1 MMVKRFSA
9 ALVALSLL
17 GASALW
23 SDAAHAQCV
32 SLTTVGVASTQ
43 NFDTLSSAGT
53 SNIAWADNSTIPGW
67 YSTRTTYNS
76 ATGSSNAGSLY
87 SFGVAGTNPITD
99 RALGGV
105 ASNGTGTFYWAA
117 CFTNNTGAPLTAV
130 DVSYNGEQWR
140 NGGNATAH
148 VLQAQ
153 VQVAN
158 AGVITDADTPSSG
171 WLLVSTLD
179 FTSPVATATAAAL
192 DGNLPANRQA
202 RSASVV
208 APIAVG
214 QEFWIRWVDVNEAGN
229 DHGLAID
236 DLSITPQGAGAPV
249 PGLSINDVAVTEGNA
264 GTVNAVFTVSLNLP
278 AGPGGVT
285 FDIATAD
292 NTATTANNDYNANS
306 LAAQTIPQNSSTYQF
321 TVVVNGDP
329 TVEPNET
336 FFVNVTNVVGAN
348 VSDGQGTGTINN
360 DDVVITNIHDI
371 QGPGAS
377 SPIVGASVTTTGI
390 VYAIRTNGY
399 FIQNLGADNDADPA
413 TSEGIFVFTGGAP
426 PAAVVIGA
434 QIQVTGTVV
443 EFVPASDPLQ
453 PPLTEIGSVTAT
465 TQLSVGNPLPA
476 PTPLT
481 AVFPSP
487 AGAFDQLE
495 RLEGMRVSVAAFTV
509 NSGSNGNVN
518 ETAATGSNNGV
529 FHGFVAGAVARSQ
542 RESGIQPPD
551 PPPAGTIPPIPRW
564 DGNPELIRVD
574 SDALP
579 GTTALLVG
587 FGQTVN
593 NLVGPL
599 DYGFRRYTIF
609 PEPGS
614 NPTVSGSIAASVVT
628 APTASEVTIASYNLQ
643 RFFND
648 VNDPGVSEPVLT
660 ATAFNNRLNKASLG
674 IRNNLRTP
682 DIVGVIEV
690 ENLATLQA
698 LATRINNDAVA
709 ASQPNPMY
717 VAYLTEGFDVG
728 GIDVGFLVKTA
739 PAFGATPRVAVTE
752 VVQELA
758 GSLFT
763 NPDTSTETLNDRPPL
778 RLTGVVTRSTG
789 QSYPL
794 TVIVNHL
801 RSFIGSTDTA
811 PGSNGW
817 ATVSQRVLAKRHAQA
832 VDLANFVQTR
842 QTTNPNEQIVLVG
855 DFNAFEFNDGL
866 GDSMGTIAGIP
877 SPDNTTAVLND
888 GADLVNPDFDNL
900 FDTVPA
906 AGRYSYNF
914 DGVAQTIDHA
924 LVSATVLA
932 GTVAPRV
939 EHAYINADFPEIE
952 RSNAASPNRLS
963 DHDPLVVYLTP
974 SGFVPI
980 DLSVVKTTSNPAP
993 VAGGANFTYTVTV
1006 ANGGPQPAANV
1017 VMTDVLPAGVRFV
1030 SLATPAG
1037 WTCTTPAA
1045 NTNGTVSC
1053 NIASQPVGTASFPI
1067 VVNLDPAVPNGTTI
1081 SNTASATTASVD
1093 SNPANNS
1100 GSVAVN
1106 GTINADLSVTLTDTP
1121 DPVVAGTQLTYVAT
1135 LTNNGPSDAPNAS
1148 ITLPLPA
1155 GTSFVSAVADNA
1167 GTCNAAS
1174 PVVCSWAGPIVSG
1187 ATRSTTIVVAV
1198 APAQSAALSATATA
1212 SLTPAGGDPNTAN
1225 DTATATTAV
1234 AVQADLSITLTD
1246 APDPVTAGNQL
1257 TYTAI
1262 VTNAGPSDATAVVV
1276 NLPTPAGTSFVT
1288 GTVTGGGSCA
1298 AGISCTIGGSMAPGS
1313 SRTLTITVL
1322 VAPSVL
1328 DGTVINAAAT
1338 VTAGSPDPNGG
1349 NNSASTTTNVIAVA
1363 DLVINLTASV
1373 PQVLINVPLT
1383 FTATS
1388 QNLGPSDAQNVSI
1401 TLTLTPDFRYSSH
1414 VATGATCTTPQIGT
1428 TGAIVCTWAGATAP
1442 GVTRTLSVVAYS
1454 NNEGNTA
1461 VSASTTSAT
1470 TDPVANNNAG
1480 SLAVVVGFPFN
1491 EIPTLSQYGLVLLGL
1506 LMGLIGFATVRRQS

>member
-1 MMVKRFSA
+1 MSLKGFSA
-9 ALVALSLL
+9 VLAAIALTGAGALM
-17 GASALW
+17 ADSAQ
-23 SDAAHAQCV
+23 AQCV
-32 SLTTVGVASTQ
+32 SLTTTGVASTQ
-43 NFDTLSSAGT
+43 DFDTLSSAGT

-67 YSTRTTYNS
+67 YSTRATYNS

-87 SFGVAGTNPITD
+87 SFGVAGTNALSE
-99 RALGGV
+99 RALGGIG
-105 ASNGTGTFYWAA
+105 SGGTGTFFWAG
-117 CFTNNTGAPLTAV
+117 CFVNNTGGPLTSV
-130 DVSYNGEQWR
+130 DISFVGEQWR
-140 NGGNATAH
+140 NGGNATAQ
-148 VLQAQ
+148 VMQAQ
-153 VQVAN
+153 FQIAN
-158 AGVITDADTPSSG
+158 AGVITDADTPNTG
-171 WLLVSTLD
+171 WLLASTLD

-192 DGNLPANRQA
+192 DGNLPANRLA
-202 RSASVV
+202 LSTSVV
-208 APIAVG
+208 APIAAG
-214 QEFWIRWVDVNEAGN
+214 QEFWIRWVDINDGGN

-236 DLSITPQGAGAPV
+236 DFSITPQGAGAPV
-249 PGLSINDVAVTEGNA
+249 PGLSINDVSVVEGDA
-264 GTVNAVFTVSLNLP
+264 GTVNAVFTVSLSIP
-278 AGPGGVT
+278 AGAGGVT

-292 NTATTANNDYNANS
+292 NTATTADNDYVNNA
-306 LAAQTIPQNSSTYQF
+306 LTGQTIPAGNSSYQF

-329 TVEPNET
+329 TVETNET

-348 VSDGQGTGTINN
+348 VADGDGTGTINN
-360 DDVVITNIHDI
+360 DDVVVTNIHDI
-371 QGPGAS
+371 QGPGTS
-377 SPIVGASVTTTGI
+377 SPLVGTGVTTRGI

-399 FIQNLGADNDADPA
+399 FLQNRGIDNDADPN

-434 QIQVTGTVV
+434 EIQVTGTVV

-465 TQLSVGNPLPA
+465 TQLSVGNPLPT
-476 PTPLT
+476 PTPLS
-481 AVFPSP
+481 AAFPNP

-495 RLEGMRVSVAAFTV
+495 RLEGMRVTVTALTV
-509 NSGSNGNVN
+509 NSGTNGNVN
-518 ETAATGSNNGV
+518 ETNATGSNNGV
-529 FHGFVAGAVARSQ
+529 FHGFVAGAVPRSQ
-542 RESGIQPPD
+542 REPGIQPPD

-593 NLVGPL
+593 GLVGPL

-614 NPTVSGSIAASVVT
+614 NPTVTGTITSGVVT

-674 IRNNLRTP
+674 IRNNLRMP

-698 LATRINNDAVA
+698 LATRISADAIA
-709 ASQPNPMY
+709 AAQPDPLY
-717 VAYLTEGFDVG
+717 VAYLVEGFDVG

-758 GSLFT
+758 GTLFT

-801 RSFIGSTDTA
+801 RSFIGSTDTS

-817 ATVSQRVLAKRHAQA
+817 ATVSQRVLAKRQAQA
-832 VDLANFVQTR
+832 VDLANFVQSR

-866 GDSMGTIAGIP
+866 GDSMGTIAGTP
-877 SPDNTTAVLND
+877 SPDNTTAVTGD
-888 GADLVNPDFDNL
+888 GTDLVNPDFDNL

-924 LVSATVLA
+924 LVSASVLA
-932 GTVAPRV
+932 GTVSPRI

-952 RSNAASPNRLS
+952 RSNAASANRLS
-963 DHDPLVVYLTP
+963 DHDPLLVYLTP
-974 SGFVPI
+974 NGFVPV
-980 DLSVVKTTSNPAP
+980 DVSVIKTTSNPAP

-1017 VMTDVLPAGVRFV
+1017 VMTDALPAGVRFV
-1030 SLATPAG
+1030 SLTPPAG

-1045 NTNGTVSC
+1045 NANGTVSC
-1053 NIASQPVGTASFPI
+1053 NIASQPVGSAAFPI
-1067 VVNLDPAVPNGTTI
+1067 VVNLDPAVPNGTVI
-1081 SNTASATTASVD
+1081 SNTASATTTSVD

-1100 GSVAVN
+1100 GSVSVN
-1106 GTINADLSVTLTDTP
+1106 GAISADLSVTLTDSP

-1148 ITLPLPA
+1148 ISLPLPA
-1155 GTSFVSAVADNA
+1155 GTSFVSATADNA

-1174 PVVCSWAGPIVSG
+1174 PVVCSWTGPIVSG

-1198 APAQSAALSATATA
+1198 APAQTAALSATATV
-1212 SLTPAGGDPNTAN
+1212 SLTPAGSDPNAAN
-1225 DTATATTAV
+1225 DTATATTGV
-1234 AVQADLSITLTD
+1234 QVQADLSITLAD
-1246 APDPVTAGNQL
+1246 APDPVTAGTQL
-1257 TYTAI
+1257 TYTAV

-1276 NLPTPAGTSFVT
+1276 NLPTPTGTSLVS
-1288 GTVTGGGSCA
+1288 GTVSGGGSCA
-1298 AGISCTIGGSMAPGS
+1298 AGISCTISGSMAPGS

-1322 VAPSVL
+1322 VAPAVL
-1328 DGTVINAAAT
+1328 DSTVIDATAT
-1338 VTAGSPDPNGG
+1338 VSAGSPDPNGA
-1349 NNSASTTTNVIAVA
+1349 NNSASTTTTVVAVA
-1363 DLVINLTASV
+1363 DLVIGLTSSAA
-1373 PQVLINVPLT
+1373 QVLINVPVT

-1388 QNLGPSDAQNVSI
+1388 INNGPSDAQDVSVTI
-1401 TLTLTPDFRYSSH
+1401 TLTPDFRYSSH
-1414 VATGATCTTPQIGT
+1414 TAAGASCTTPQVGN

-1442 GVTRTLSVVAYS
+1442 GVTRTLTVVAFS

-1461 VSASTTSAT
+1461 VNASTASPT
-1470 TDPVANNNAG
+1470 TDPVADNNLG
-1480 SLAVVVGFPFN
+1480 SLSVVVGYPFN

-1506 LMGLIGFATVRRQS
+1506 LMGLIGFVAVRRQS

>member
-1 MMVKRFSA
+1 MMVKRFYA
-9 ALVALSLL
+9 ALAALSLL
-17 GASALW
+17 GAGALW
-23 SDAAHAQCV
+23 SDTAQAQCV
-32 SLTTVGVASTQ
+32 SLTTVGVPSTQ

-53 SNIAWADNSTIPGW
+53 SNLPWTDNSTIPAW

-76 ATGSSNAGSLY
+76 ATGSNNAGSLY
-87 SFGVAGTNPITD
+87 SFGAAGNSD
-99 RALGGV
+99 RALGGL
-105 ASNGTGTFYWAA
+105 ASNGTGTFFWAA

-130 DVSYNGEQWR
+130 DISYNGEQWR
-140 NGGNATAH
+140 NGGNTTPH

-192 DGNLPANRQA
+192 DGNLAANRQA

-214 QEFWIRWVDVNEAGN
+214 QEFWIRWVDINEAGN

-236 DLSITPQGAGAPV
+236 DFSITPQGAGAPT

-264 GTVNAVFTVSLNLP
+264 GTVNAVFTVSLNIP

-292 NTATTANNDYNANS
+292 NSATVANNDYVGNS
-306 LAAQTIPQNSSTYQF
+306 LTGQTIAAGNSSYQF
-321 TVVVNGDP
+321 TVVVNGDT

-377 SPIVGASVTTTGI
+377 SPIVSTVVTTRGI

-399 FIQNLGADNDADPA
+399 FLQNRGVDNDADPA

-426 PAAVVIGA
+426 PAAVVVGA
-434 QIQVTGTVV
+434 EIQVTGTVV

-465 TQLSVGNPLPA
+465 TQLSAGNPLPA

-481 AVFPSP
+481 AAFPNP
-487 AGAFDQLE
+487 AGPFDQLE

-509 NSGSNGNVN
+509 NGGTDGNTN
-518 ETAATGSNNGV
+518 ETNATGSSNGV
-529 FHGFVAGAVARSQ
+529 FWGYAQGAVARSQ

-551 PPPAGTIPPIPRW
+551 PPPPGTGTIPPIPRW

-574 SDALP
+574 SDTLP
-579 GTTALLVG
+579 GSTQLNPG

-599 DYGFRRYTIF
+599 DYGFRRYSIY

-614 NPTVSGSIAASVVT
+614 NPTVSGTITSGVVT
-628 APTASEVTIASYNLQ
+628 APTASEVTIASYNLE

-648 VNDPGVSEPVLT
+648 VNDPGISEPVLT
-660 ATAFNNRLNKASLG
+660 TVAFNNRLGKASLG
-674 IRNNLRTP
+674 IRNNLRMP

-698 LATRINNDAVA
+698 LATRISADAIA
-709 ASQPNPMY
+709 ASQPDPLY
-717 VAYLTEGFDVG
+717 VPYLVEGNDVG

-739 PAFGATPRVAVTE
+739 PVFGATSRVAVTE
-752 VVQELA
+752 VVQELD

-801 RSFIGSTDTA
+801 RSFLGTDDNTA
-811 PGSNGW
+811 GSNGW
-817 ATVSQRVLAKRHAQA
+817 PTAGHRVRAKRQAQA
-832 VDLANFVQTR
+832 VDLANFVQSR
-842 QTTNPNEQIVLVG
+842 QTTNPNEQIVLIG

-877 SPDNTTAVLND
+877 SPDNTTAVIGD
-888 GADLVNPDFDNL
+888 GADLVTPDFDNL

-914 DGVAQTIDHA
+914 DGVAQSIDHA
-924 LVSATVLA
+924 LVSASVLA
-932 GTVAPRV
+932 GTVSPRI

-963 DHDPLVVYLTP
+963 DHDPLLVYLTP
-974 SGFVPI
+974 NGFVPV
-980 DLSVVKTTSNPAP
+980 DVSVVKTTSNPTP

-1006 ANGGPQPAANV
+1006 ANGGPQAAANV

-1030 SLATPAG
+1030 SLAAPAG

-1053 NIASQPVGTASFPI
+1053 NIASQPVGTATFPI

-1081 SNTASATTASVD
+1081 TNTASATTASVD

-1100 GSVAVN
+1100 ASVAVN

-1135 LTNNGPSDAPNAS
+1135 LTNNGPSNAPNAS

-1155 GTSFVSAVADNA
+1155 GTNFVSATADNA
-1167 GTCNAAS
+1167 GTCNAVS
-1174 PVVCSWAGPIVSG
+1174 PVVCSWTGPIVSG

-1198 APAQSAALSATATA
+1198 APAQTAALSATATA
-1212 SLTPAGGDPNTAN
+1212 SLTPAGSDPNAAN

-1276 NLPTPAGTSFVT
+1276 SLPTPTGTSFVS

-1298 AGISCTIGGSMAPGS
+1298 AGISCTISGSMAPGS

-1322 VAPSVL
+1322 VAPAVL
-1328 DGTVINAAAT
+1328 NGTVINATAT
-1338 VTAGSPDPNGG
+1338 VTAGSPDPNGA

-1363 DLVINLTASV
+1363 DLVVGLTSSTT
-1373 PQVLINVPLT
+1373 QVLINVPLT

-1388 QNLGPSDAQNVSI
+1388 SNNGPSDAQNVSI

-1461 VSASTTSAT
+1461 VNASTTSAT
-1470 TDPVANNNAG
+1470 TDPVANNNAAAL
-1480 SLAVVVGFPFN
+1480 SVVVGFPFN

-1506 LMGLIGFATVRRQS
+1506 LMGLIGFAAVRRQG